1 MHLGPTEVCTTTP
14 VGQQIGGL
22 TNKRV
27 SDSVRKVL
35 GHGTACKRDYGST
48 GNLRVPQLQRLVQ
61 AKTNFGIVDD
71 LRICESVRAS
81 LHIKVTSELL
91 CQQRESHLAPG

>member
-1 MHLGPTEVCTTTP
+1 MQKGLWEYWEPPSSPTSALGAGKDE
-14 VGQQIGGL
+14 
-22 TNKRV
+22 
-27 SDSVRKVL
+27 
-35 GHGTACKRDYGST
+35 
-48 GNLRVPQLQRLVQ
+48 
-61 AKTNFGIVDD
+61 FGIVDD